1 MVHDKMVHDKMVHD
15 KMVHDKMVHDKMVH
29 ELMTCKYCLL
39 FELGHCRKTNPMSNE
54 PRYLRLR
61 NGTLL
66 RLHFDCSRC
75 EMQIL
80 RA

>member
-1 MVHDKMVHDKMVHD
+1 MVHEPYSEADRTNEMRKE
-15 KMVHDKMVHDKMVH
+15 MVH

-39 FELGHCRKTNPMSNE
+39 FELGHCRKTNPMPNE
-54 PRYLRLR
+54 PRYLRLQ

-80 RA
+80 QA